1 MTLETNLKSFKKR
14 LNTALRTQ
22 IQEYRELKD
31 SDLEAIQWEKTLGAK
46 VLTPFYVYIKERV
59 GP

>member
-31 SDLEAIQWEKTLGAK
+31 SDLEAI
-46 VLTPFYVYIKERV
+46 
-59 GP
+59 